1 MRCLWIKL
9 RAIGAIKT
17 TYIAR
22 ILDDCDLHTEADTQ
36 IGNIIFPRCF
46 NRVDLALS
54 TSSSKASRHQNR
66 IDAINKR
73 MVRFQ
78 TLRIDIANFY
88 FCLVMYA
95 SVDK

>member
-9 RAIGAIKT
+9 RAIST
-17 TYIAR
+17 TKAAYIAR
-22 ILDDCDLHTEADTQ
+22 ILNDCDLHTEADTQ

-66 IDAINKR
+66 IDTINKR

-78 TLRIDIANFY
+78 TLRIDITNFY
-88 FCLVMYA
+88 FCLVMYTG
-95 SVDK
+95 VDK